1 MSTVIEKKYTDEAV
15 KGYDIRT
22 AREEAQRCLVCHDA
36 PCSKSCPAGTDP
48 ASFIQ
53 SVRLNNVKGAADTI
67 RANNPFGGSCARVCP
82 YDLLCQEACSRCGID
97 RPIEIGRIQRF
108 IVEQEQAFGMT
119 VMESPKIMKT
129 QKVACIGAGPSS
141 LTVAAKL
148 AEAGYQVTVFEKEKK
163 AGGVLTYGIVPA
175 RLPQEVVD
183 YDIQLIEDLGVKFE
197 LGTMVSSLEELKKQG
212 FDAIFVGTGLWATK
226 KPGIPGEDLKGV
238 WNAQEYLKT
247 ARESNGNFD
256 YGKKVVVIG
265 GGDVAMDCATTSKLA
280 GAEKVMIYYRRTIA
294 EAPAYAE
301 EIKFIQAMGI
311 TITTEFA
318 PKEIIGENGQAAY
331 VLFEGRDKVSEAKI
345 MADTVV
351 FAIGQAPED
360 MKALGLPNVNE
371 KGFVIAKNLTGETSM
386 QGVFA
391 AGDVVNEG
399 KTVVEAV
406 AEGKEAAKA
415 IVSYLE
421 EKEGEK

>member
-1 MSTVIEKKYTDEAV
+1 MSTVIKKNYTDEAV

-22 AREEAQRCLVCHDA
+22 ARAEAERCLLCHDA
-36 PCSKSCPAGTDP
+36 PCSTSCPAGTDP

-53 SVRLNNVKGAADTI
+53 SVRLNNIKGAADTI
-67 RANNPFGGSCARVCP
+67 RENNPFGGSCARVCP

-97 RPIEIGRIQRF
+97 EPIQIGRIQRF
-108 IVEQEQAFGMT
+108 IVEQEQALGMK
-119 VMESPKIMKT
+119 VMEAPKAKKAEKI
-129 QKVACIGAGPSS
+129 ACIGAGPAS

-183 YDIQLIEDLGVKFE
+183 YDIKLIEELGVKIE
-197 LGTMVSSLEELKKQG
+197 LGSTVSSLEDLKKKG
-212 FDAIFVGTGLWATK
+212 FDAIFLGTGLWATK
-226 KPGIPGEDLKGV
+226 KPDIPGEDLKGV
-238 WNAQEYLKT
+238 WSAQEYLKT
-247 ARESNGNFD
+247 ARENNGDFNF
-256 YGKKVVVIG
+256 GKKVIVIG
-265 GGDVAMDCATTSKLA
+265 GGDVAMDCATTAKLA
-280 GAEKVMIYYRRTIA
+280 GAEKVMIYYRRTIE

-301 EIKFIQAMGI
+301 EVKFVQSMGV

-318 PKEIIGENGQAAY
+318 PKEIVGKNGQVEY
-331 VLFEGRDKVSEAKI
+331 VLFEGRDKVSDAKI
-345 MADTVV
+345 VADTVV

-360 MKALGLPNVNE
+360 MKSLGLSEVNE
-371 KGFVIAKNLTGETSM
+371 KGFVIAKDPTGQTNI

-391 AGDVVNEG
+391 AGDIVNQG

-406 AEGKEAAKA
+406 AEGKEAANA
-415 IVSYLE
+415 IATYLE
-421 EKEGEK
+421 KKEGEK